1 LFRFPYQDV
10 GKRDPASQID
20 WGRLAQGLIDL
31 ASVFLTAE
39 RLIWDAIRYGIVD

>member
-10 GKRDPASQID
+10 GKRDLASQID

-39 RLIWDAIRYGIVD
+39 RLIWDAIRYGIAD